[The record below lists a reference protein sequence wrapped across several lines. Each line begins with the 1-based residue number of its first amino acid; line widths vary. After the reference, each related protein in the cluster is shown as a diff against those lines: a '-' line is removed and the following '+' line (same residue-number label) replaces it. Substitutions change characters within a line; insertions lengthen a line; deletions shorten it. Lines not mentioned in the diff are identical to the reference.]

1 MPQLIYVLGQRDPIV
16 LPDDDEFGI
25 PASHPHA
32 DMARA
37 VVVEFLAGDIDVDR
51 LDEELDW
58 YLRGI
63 QRPKVARRPT
73 L

>member
-1 MPQLIYVLGQRDPIV
+1 MVGQRDPIV
-16 LPDDDEFGI
+16 VTSDVFNI
-25 PASHPHA
+25 PESHPHA
-32 DMARA
+32 DLARA
-37 VVVEFLAGDIDVDR
+37 VVVEYLVGDIDVAK

-63 QRPKVARRPT
+63 EPPRKRRQPT

>member
-1 MPQLIYVLGQRDPIV
+1 LIYVVGERDPIV
-16 LPDDDEFGI
+16 VTSDVFNI
-25 PASHPHA
+25 PESHPHA
-32 DMARA
+32 GMARA
-37 VVVEFLAGDIDVDR
+37 VVVEYLAGDLDVDR

-63 QRPKVARRPT
+63 QPPRRPREPT